1 MYAIGEY
8 TGSSESIFFTGC
20 IFQSGHVSCGFIEF
34 EGAHECAGFDTLAYD
49 DGFQC
54 ARIIFGTDFY
64 RLGISGAVCRW
75 FGSIEGIIDGGIA
88 LCAEC
93 RFYTAFGFIYRV
105 FAFNF
110 EYMFGVVEPHYIV
123 DSKDMPDIIEEPV
136 ITFVLDLIPLYF
148 AQCCQSG
155 KYHVFEMFGSSD
167 IFCPDVSLCT

>member
-1 MYAIGEY
+1 M
-8 TGSSESIFFTGC
+8 
-20 IFQSGHVSCGFIEF
+20 SCGFIEF
-34 EGAHECAGFDTLAYD
+34 EGAHECAGFDAFAYD

-75 FGSIEGIIDGGIA
+75 FGSIEGIVDGCIA

-110 EYMFGVVEPHYIV
+110 EYMFGIVEGYGLYYRGTGHNFCFRLDPIV
-123 DSKDMPDIIEEPV
+123 LRS
-136 ITFVLDLIPLYF
+136 VLLIW
-148 AQCCQSG
+148 
-155 KYHVFEMFGSSD
+155 E
-167 IFCPDVSLCT
+167 VSCIRGVRE

>member
-20 IFQSGHVSCGFIEF
+20 IFQLGHVSCGFIEF
-34 EGAHECAGFDTLAYD
+34 EGAHECAGFDAFAYD
-49 DGFQC
+49 DSFQC

-75 FGSIEGIIDGGIA
+75 FGSIEGIVDGCIA
-88 LCAEC
+88 LCTEC

-110 EYMFGVVEPHYIV
+110 EYMFGIVESHYIV
-123 DSKDMPDIIEEPV
+123 DGKDMAYIIEEPV
-136 ITFVLDLIPLYF
+136 ITFVFDLIPLYF
-148 AQCCQSG
+148 AQCC
-155 KYHVFEMFGSSD
+155 
-167 IFCPDVSLCT
+167 